1 MSWAESHRE
10 AVDKVAS
17 IVFQSVPQKEKRSIF
32 SSFQKS
38 GVGFDSHRPLH
49 KCWVRPGDIGN
60 SLYRRHGLH
69 FWAERVF
76 EWFEHPCPDDVLLPA
91 VPPKSP
97 LQGLL

>member
-60 SLYRRHGLH
+60 TLYRLHG
-69 FWAERVF
+69 
-76 EWFEHPCPDDVLLPA
+76 
-91 VPPKSP
+91 
-97 LQGLL
+97 